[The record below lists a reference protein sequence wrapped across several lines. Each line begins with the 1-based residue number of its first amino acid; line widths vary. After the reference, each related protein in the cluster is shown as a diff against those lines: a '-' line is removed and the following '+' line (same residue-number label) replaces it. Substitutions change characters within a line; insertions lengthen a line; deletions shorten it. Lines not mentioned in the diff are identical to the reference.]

1 MEHLIARAKEDVSQ
15 QAGAS
20 LLTAPEAEHII
31 ETLRSFGLDQVGS
44 PEWRAQHGQITTLNL
59 QAHHNAQTHSDE
71 FVKSALVSLD
81 KFPVLVRELV
91 TFEVWK
97 ANVLP
102 LLQQHVAEQ
111 VDSMTSYMLLQHEAA
126 VANLLEITLY
136 HQEAC
141 EAVDEDSLLELCDW
155 GYRKLLSL
163 NSKVRKQHKVPDQ
176 DPKALL
182 DVSAE
187 EDFQAKLLEA
197 DFGAATSALTILRY
211 LSDYLNVLPLALLT
225 RLVTTNDTLM
235 ALVPLLE
242 DPPWVRRRN
251 KKTEKFI
258 GNVWTAIESRDR
270 LKLTQHDAQVWLMLN
285 NLLVDPKARA
295 KYDMDEYRKKT
306 VLRVRRHMNDIL
318 LDQLPI
324 LKDLQRV
331 LDELTMGVSSQQD
344 ESQTTRLIIEQVPVM
359 RDALLKQGNW
369 QQVADKQRQAFFSR
383 AASAQ
388 QSKRQMDDMLKALD
402 FMCNLQ
408 PDKPQAPAG
417 HEANQTE
424 VRFELWR
431 KVKEGVFERWEE
443 HTCGLNP
450 AKPAEPVSIEA
461 EGSAGVQGLRHRLQA
476 VEAET
481 GRAFPAN
488 GKIVVKF
495 GGRSAE
501 ALLELPAPS
510 TRDGAAEL
518 PAVVWLTAGLL
529 ATDTFALQL
538 KLKRAEKP
546 KTRDKAAG
554 VWYIYHAVG
563 GAITV
568 LNKE

>member
-163 NSKVRKQHKVPDQ
+163 NSKVRKQHKVPGGLF
-176 DPKALL
+176 PCLHL
-182 DVSAE
+182 H
-187 EDFQAKLLEA
+187 
-197 DFGAATSALTILRY
+197 ALTRPQKHESWHGKIANQQVAEHLACC
-211 LSDYLNVLPLALLT
+211 DYLNVLPLALLT